1 MSMTKRKDNRP
12 LTYKLASWYAFI
24 FSAVFLIY
32 GSVKV
37 ILGVLDRNY
46 AELGEPIIFGLIGVV
61 LISVAFA
68 YKELK
73 TWGWY
78 GLVAINSLVI
88 LLAIFGFSR
97 YENIILIILS
107 GLALYALFS
116 RRTKQY
122 VFKKQ

>member
-1 MSMTKRKDNRP
+1 MPKRKDNRP

-46 AELGEPIIFGLIGVV
+46 AELGQPIIFCLIGVV

-78 GLVAINSLVI
+78 GLVTINSLVI

-107 GLALYALFS
+107 GLALYFLLTPQ
-116 RRTKQY
+116 TKQY
-122 VFKKQ
+122 VFKRQ

>member
-1 MSMTKRKDNRP
+1 MPKRKDNRP

-32 GSVKV
+32 GGVKI

-46 AELGEPIIFGLIGVV
+46 DELGQPIIFGLIGIA

-88 LLAIFGFSR
+88 LLALFGFSR

-107 GLALYALFS
+107 GLVLYFLLTPQ
-116 RRTKQY
+116 TKQY
-122 VFKKQ
+122 VFKRQ

>member
-1 MSMTKRKDNRP
+1 MPKRKDNRP

-32 GSVKV
+32 GGVNI

-46 AELGEPIIFGLIGVV
+46 AELGQPIIFGLIGVV
-61 LISVAFA
+61 LICVAFA
-68 YKELK
+68 YRELK

-107 GLALYALFS
+107 GLALYFLLTPQ
-116 RRTKQY
+116 TKQY
-122 VFKKQ
+122 VFKRQ

>member
-1 MSMTKRKDNRP
+1 MLKKKDNRP
-12 LTYKLASWYAFI
+12 LTYMLAKWYAYV
-24 FSAVFLIY
+24 FSVVFLMY

-46 AELGEPIIFGLIGVV
+46 HDLGQPIIFGLIGVV

-78 GLVAINSLVI
+78 GLVVINSLVI
-88 LLAIFGFSR
+88 LLAIFSYSR

-107 GLALYALFS
+107 GIALYSLLS
-116 RRTKQY
+116 PQTKQY
-122 VFKKQ
+122 VFKRQ

>member
-1 MSMTKRKDNRP
+1 MTKRKDNRP

>member
-1 MSMTKRKDNRP
+1 MPKRKDNRP

-107 GLALYALFS
+107 GLALYFLLTPQ
-116 RRTKQY
+116 TKQY
-122 VFKKQ
+122 VFKRQ